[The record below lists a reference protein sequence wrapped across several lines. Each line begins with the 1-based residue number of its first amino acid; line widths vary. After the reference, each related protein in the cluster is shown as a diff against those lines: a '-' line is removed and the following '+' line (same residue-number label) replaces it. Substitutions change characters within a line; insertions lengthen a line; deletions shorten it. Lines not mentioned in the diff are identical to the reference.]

1 MNTQPN
7 ALRLAAQLED
17 PVNAKLYLAPYIAT
31 ELRQLHAVNQD
42 LLQALQAIMVGIAGC
57 QREPEWEAARA
68 AIAKATGEVV

>member
-17 PVNAKLYLAPYIAT
+17 PVNAKLYLAPYIAA

-42 LLQALQAIMVGIAGC
+42 LLQALQTIMVGIAGC

-68 AIAKATGEVV
+68 AIAKATGELV

>member
-17 PVNAKLYLAPYIAT
+17 PVNSKLYLAPYIAA

-42 LLQALQAIMVGIAGC
+42 LLQALQTIMVGIAGC

-68 AIAKATGEVV
+68 AIAKATGELV